1 MTVKV
6 SDFGLS
12 VQTARRD
19 LSSNTIAGT
28 PQYISP
34 EALSGAYSEKSDV
47 FAFGALSCL
56 SIVRFVGVCAATVL
70 SWSCSL
76 CVLSPPPR
84 AACLTMSDNWLR
96 AGMILW
102 QLLTRK
108 VPYSDMQFAND
119 IELMCA
125 ILDDGLRPT
134 IPQWCPPAI
143 ARILTCC
150 WQHGTRLPQILSTW
164 WISVPF
170 GVDERMVFCCGCVRF
185 SKC

>member
-1 MTVKV
+1 MKV

-70 SWSCSL
+70 SWSCSFVCL
-76 CVLSPPPR
+76 VSPLLAR
-84 AACLTMSDNWLR
+84 CMSDY
-96 AGMILW
+96 
-102 QLLTRK
+102 
-108 VPYSDMQFAND
+108 V
-119 IELMCA
+119 
-125 ILDDGLRPT
+125 
-134 IPQWCPPAI
+134 
-143 ARILTCC
+143 
-150 WQHGTRLPQILSTW
+150 
-164 WISVPF
+164 
-170 GVDERMVFCCGCVRF
+170 
-185 SKC
+185 